1 MMPLFFLHSF
11 CPFFL
16 SSAQRCI
23 SCISWHQD
31 IVANGSFEFM
41 KNLLYIVI
49 IDFFIDLVILGNM
62 ILLITGIMSN
72 ILMNIK
78 NCLKSHEA
86 LILPV

>member
-1 MMPLFFLHSF
+1 
-11 CPFFL
+11 
-16 SSAQRCI
+16 
-23 SCISWHQD
+23 
-31 IVANGSFEFM
+31 M

-62 ILLITGIMSN
+62 VLLITGIMSN